1 MRFVAFDIE
10 SPDGY
15 FAQGNLCEFGY
26 TIADENFNIITEKNL
41 LIRPVY
47 PITKPNY
54 RIKLDYPLAVYNSA
68 PLFVEYYDHI
78 AELLSDEDTIVIG
91 HAVHNDIF
99 CLNCACKRNTL
110 KPFDFQFIDT
120 QILYSIYKGVSKIMS
135 LDKIADEIGEEFTH
149 HRADEDARMS
159 LLTLKYICEK
169 EGLKYLELLDKYEA
183 ILGFVENG
191 KITNFSSTKIATV
204 APSIGSKN
212 SKRRLLSAFLP
223 VLNKKKNKPTHLFY
237 NKGVAF
243 DSNITLQDINDARSM
258 FQALVDIGGRFQTSI
273 NKADFYVTNDETFKS
288 EDVTV
293 INLQKFKELIGDYP
307 QLVFDDETI
316 LANYMKQRAD
326 RRRKEV
332 FEKRKKYNKISS

>member
-26 TIADENFNIITEKNL
+26 TIADENFNILTEKNL
-41 LIRPVY
+41 LIRPAY

-68 PLFVEYYDHI
+68 PLFVEYYEHI
-78 AELLSDEDTIVIG
+78 AELLSDTYTIVIG

-99 CLNCACKRNTL
+99 CLNCACTRNTL

-120 QILYSIYKGVSKIMS
+120 QILYSIFKGVNKIMS

-159 LLTLKYICEK
+159 LLTLKHICTKERLNYI
-169 EGLKYLELLDKYEA
+169 ELLDKYEA

-191 KITNFSSTKIATV
+191 KITNFSSEKIANV
-204 APSIGSKN
+204 APSIDSKN
-212 SKRRLLSAFLP
+212 SKRRLLNAFLP
-223 VLNKKKNKPTHLFY
+223 VLNQKKNKPTHIFY
-237 NKGVAF
+237 NKRVAF
-243 DSNITLQDINDARSM
+243 DSSITLENIDDARSM
-258 FQALVDIGGRFQTSI
+258 FQALVDIGGRFQTSV
-273 NKADFYVTNDETFKS
+273 NRADFYVTNDETFKNEEIS
-288 EDVTV
+288 V
-293 INLQKFKELIGDYP
+293 IDLKTFKALLGDYK
-307 QLVFDDETI
+307 QLVFDDEAI
-316 LANYMKQRAD
+316 LAKYMKQRAD
-326 RRRKEV
+326 RRRRELL
-332 FEKRKKYNKISS
+332 EKRKKYNKVSS